1 MTQRKPKPELVPPK
15 NSLVIVIRTPIA
27 MKAFTR
33 IMSAI
38 GTSFPKSNVQTAPPY
53 SSVQIDGWLVEIG
66 GEPDA

>member
-1 MTQRKPKPELVPPK
+1 MTARKPKPELVPPK

-38 GTSFPKSNVQTAPPY
+38 GTSFPKSAVQTAPPY

-66 GEPDA
+66 GDSE

>member
-1 MTQRKPKPELVPPK
+1 MSVDPLQHKTLVPPK

-38 GTSFPKSNVQTAPPY
+38 GTSFPKAAVQTAPPY

-66 GEPDA
+66 GESE